1 MYFKQ
6 NTSIHGEMC
15 LQLHLELAF
24 QLAYACKPHV
34 FCRVSVLKD
43 PKNCSKS
50 VYKVP
55 SLKGNLFFFFPEAD
69 CQAIN
74 NIQQSMVIKNK
85 SKITKKPTYMNLLG
99 RGHCGL
105 GQFVLT
111 NGPPEYCKRT
121 ITASFLKD
129 SLAQKGEPNW

>member
-24 QLAYACKPHV
+24 QLAYACKPRV

-55 SLKGNLFFFFPEAD
+55 SLKGNLFFFF
-69 CQAIN
+69 
-74 NIQQSMVIKNK
+74 
-85 SKITKKPTYMNLLG
+85 
-99 RGHCGL
+99 
-105 GQFVLT
+105 
-111 NGPPEYCKRT
+111 
-121 ITASFLKD
+121 FLKLIVMLLTIYN
-129 SLAQKGEPNW
+129 SLW